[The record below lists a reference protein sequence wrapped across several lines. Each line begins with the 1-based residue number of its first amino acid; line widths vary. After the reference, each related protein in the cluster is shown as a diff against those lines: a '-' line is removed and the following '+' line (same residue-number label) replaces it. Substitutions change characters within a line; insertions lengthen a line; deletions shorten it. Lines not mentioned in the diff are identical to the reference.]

1 MDAPG
6 RGPEVLNIKG
16 HRADK
21 SYPSRQPVSIHRP
34 DRANLNIRFACTRLP
49 SAPAA
54 ANTSRFADTHHGYS
68 ILAAIRGAERA
79 VCMNDEKNYAV
90 DDTLTDFVAKNRDG
104 KRPEITERTA
114 EYLDAQIAHFR
125 REAVVHDLHVENLK
139 LRNDE
144 LRSKQAKFRAQHQH
158 EKLRMVYQ
166 AVLSVIAVM
175 LLALIGYALYSAVTD
190 HSVVVN
196 EFEVPPSFVAAG
208 ENGTVVASEF
218 LDQLQI
224 LKASALSSPDS
235 RSLQG
240 SWINNIQLQIPQAHV
255 SLADIHRTLHLWLG
269 HEIQVNGEVV
279 LQSKQISLTVRG
291 TGFAARSFS
300 GSPADLHNLLE
311 NAAEYVYVEA
321 EPAKKL

>member
-1 MDAPG
+1 
-6 RGPEVLNIKG
+6 
-16 HRADK
+16 
-21 SYPSRQPVSIHRP
+21 
-34 DRANLNIRFACTRLP
+34 
-49 SAPAA
+49 
-54 ANTSRFADTHHGYS
+54 
-68 ILAAIRGAERA
+68 
-79 VCMNDEKNYAV
+79 MNDKYAA
-90 DDTLTDFVAKNRDG
+90 DENLADFVAKNKTG
-104 KRPEITERTA
+104 KRPKITERTA
-114 EYLDAQIAHFR
+114 EYLDAQIEHFR
-125 REAVVHDLHVENLK
+125 REAIAHDLHVENLK

-158 EKLRMVYQ
+158 ERLRMVYQ
-166 AVLSVIAVM
+166 AVLSVIALM
-175 LLALIGYALYSAVTD
+175 LLALIGYALYSAAID

-224 LKASALSSPDS
+224 LKASALNSPDS

-255 SLADIHRTLHLWLG
+255 SLGDIHRTLHLWLG
-269 HEIQVNGEVV
+269 HEIQVNGEVI
-279 LQSKQISLTVRG
+279 LQGKQIMLTVRG